1 MQKRQN
7 LQKKLT
13 LPKNAIKVK
22 KAKKSKIAK
31 KVLFS
36 PSSPRIQNFQK
47 KIFPF
52 FQKPKKSKKPEL
64 PIKSHFR
71 IITLNLEISKKKNFF
86 FKSQMSQKSQKIL
99 SLSHKSFCH
108 PMSLKP
114 FSHLFTFSR
123 SWAKAFQPCFLNV
136 IITAVCKVAL
146 INEISK

>member
-7 LQKKLT
+7 LQKKVT

-64 PIKSHFR
+64 PIKSHFH
-71 IITLNLEISKKKNFF
+71 NHHLEFRNFKKIFF

-99 SLSHKSFCH
+99 SLSHKTFCH
-108 PMSLKP
+108 PMSYSHLAIYLHFRDLGLKP
-114 FSHLFTFSR
+114 FRLVS
-123 SWAKAFQPCFLNV
+123 FQMSLN
-136 IITAVCKVAL
+136 IY
-146 INEISK
+146 ISN